1 MKKSILT
8 LVAVIFTSS
17 TMFAQL
23 RATDQTGI
31 NVFETPKT
39 DVPFT
44 GPKVDLGASISMP
57 YMALVN
63 TNSVTNQDPTKNTQ
77 ALFKNSPNFA

>member
-1 MKKSILT
+1 MKKT
-8 LVAVIFTSS
+8 IFTVATALFVSS

-39 DVPFT
+39 DTQFT
-44 GPKVDLGASISMP
+44 GPKVEFGASIAMP
-57 YMALVN
+57 YREGRH
-63 TNSVTNQDPTKNTQ
+63 PK
-77 ALFKNSPNFA
+77 SPHAE